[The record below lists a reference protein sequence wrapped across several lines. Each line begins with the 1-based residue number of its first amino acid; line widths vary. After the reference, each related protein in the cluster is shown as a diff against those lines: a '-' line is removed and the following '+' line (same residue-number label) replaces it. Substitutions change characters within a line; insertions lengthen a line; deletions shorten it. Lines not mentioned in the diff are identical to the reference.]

1 MTDVQDTLPE
11 NASDATSDQALK
23 INVKAL
29 SIVAIFIVIAL
40 VLFLVWKFFLN
51 NSVSTENAYV
61 GAETA
66 SITSMVSG
74 QVAEVLVHDTQAVK
88 QGDILARIDDRDAK
102 IAVAQAR
109 AELTKA
115 KRQYKQTAANSGA
128 LSSQISVS
136 DDAIRS
142 AEAQLAQA
150 QAALHK
156 AQDEY
161 TRRENSVRAVQ
172 CQKKNSVPHNLHWIL
187 PKQA

>member
-23 INVKAL
+23 INVKSPEYRCYL
-29 SIVAIFIVIAL
+29 YSDCTGV
-40 VLFLVWKFFLN
+40 FLVWKFFLN

-109 AELTKA
+109 AELPKP
-115 KRQYKQTAANSGA
+115 
-128 LSSQISVS
+128 
-136 DDAIRS
+136 S
-142 AEAQLAQA
+142 ASTNRLRPIAGL
-150 QAALHK
+150 
-156 AQDEY
+156 
-161 TRRENSVRAVQ
+161 
-172 CQKKNSVPHNLHWIL
+172 
-187 PKQA
+187 